1 MRRTVLAG
9 VALAAV
15 LIAAC
20 GEAAEPRPNDSPAA
34 APAAVKL
41 RLTVRD
47 APDRDPRRA
56 TLACTGG
63 RARATGYLAGRPA
76 PACRAAR
83 RLAGLLAADAERHR
97 MCTQI
102 YGGPQRAR
110 VRGEVGRRAVDRRFS
125 RTDGCQIDDWDRA
138 APLLRRTP

>member
-1 MRRTVLAG
+1 MRTVLAPIL
-9 VALAAV
+9 LAAA
-15 LIAAC
+15 LIGAC
-20 GEAAEPRPNDSPAA
+20 GDAAEPRPNDSSPA

-41 RLTVRD
+41 RLIVRD

-56 TLACTGG
+56 TLVCTDD
-63 RARATGYLAGRPA
+63 RARATGYLAGRA
-76 PACRAAR
+76 AAACRAAR
-83 RLAGLLAADAERHR
+83 RLAGLLAADPERHR
-97 MCTQI
+97 MCTQV

-110 VRGEVGRRAVDRRFS
+110 VRGTLGRRTVDRPFS